1 MSKRV
6 WLQLLLVCL
15 ILSLGLGLSL
25 YLLHTKPKLARHRPK
40 PHPPLVRVKKVFP
53 EDYTVALEGFGTVY
67 PRRTG
72 EIVPEV
78 SGKLVYVSPKL
89 VAGGSFR
96 AGEVLVRI
104 DPRDYEAALALA
116 RAELKDAARALTE
129 LEAQAEAA
137 VKEWHQLE
145 GEESPPPPLVAKVP
159 ELEAAR
165 ARLEAA
171 RAKVKKAEL
180 DLSRTVIKAPF
191 DGLVLEAQVE
201 LGQYVSPGM
210 VLAKVYDASAV
221 EVRVPLEPRYLPWL
235 FIPGFN
241 ARVGSKAQVFLRL
254 DRQYS
259 WPGEVVR
266 TAAKADEK
274 TRLLEVFVRVPRPFE
289 SEPPLLP
296 GFFVRVTLKG
306 RTLKKVFVLPRGAVH
321 LEEGKWVV
329 WLVKDERLRRREVT
343 PLYFAKNEAVVRGLV
358 SGDLVV
364 LSRLSGPVPGM
375 RVRLKP

>member
-1 MSKRV
+1 MKKKV

-15 ILSLGLGLSL
+15 ILSLGFGLSL

-40 PHPPLVRVKKVFP
+40 PHPPLVKVKKVFP
-53 EDYTVALEGFGTVY
+53 EAYTVRLEGFGTVY
-67 PRRTG
+67 PLRTG

-89 VAGGSFR
+89 VAGGFFR
-96 AGEVLVRI
+96 AGEVLVKI

-137 VKEWHQLE
+137 VKEWHEME
-145 GEESPPPPLVAKVP
+145 GKETPPPLVAKVP

-171 RAKVKKAEL
+171 RAKVKKASL

-201 LGQYVSPGM
+201 LGQYVSPGV
-210 VLAKVYDASAV
+210 VLARVYDASAV

-241 ARVGSKAQVFLRL
+241 ARNGSEAKVFLKL
-254 DRQYS
+254 DREYS
-259 WPGEVVR
+259 WPAKVVR
-266 TAAKADEK
+266 TAAKADVK

-289 SEPPLLP
+289 SKPPLLP
-296 GFFVRVTLKG
+296 GLFVRVLLKG
-306 RTLKKVFVLPRGAVH
+306 RTLKKVFVLPRGAVY
-321 LEEGKWVV
+321 LEEGRWVV
-329 WLVKDERLRRREVT
+329 WLVKDGRLKRREVT
-343 PLYFAKNEAVVRGLV
+343 PFYFAQNEAVVRGL
-358 SGDLVV
+358 SPGELVV

-375 RVRLKP
+375 RVRIKP